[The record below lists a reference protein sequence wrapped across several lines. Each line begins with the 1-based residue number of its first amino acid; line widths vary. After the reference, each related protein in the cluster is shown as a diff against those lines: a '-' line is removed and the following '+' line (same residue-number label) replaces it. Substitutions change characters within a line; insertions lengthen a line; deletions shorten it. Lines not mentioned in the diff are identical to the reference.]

1 MFIKLSYRGV
11 QEISYKLAPSRLSPL
26 LAGVG
31 RPLVL
36 LPVLG
41 HDVLAVH
48 GVVEPVPS
56 VDVTRQVFKF
66 VPVRRQETLKW
77 VSDHHK
83 SERILGKSESR
94 FITNMHGKTQMND
107 ILKCHLQ
114 WFRKNAT
121 STV

>member
-1 MFIKLSYRGV
+1 MFVKLGHRGV
-11 QEISYKLAPSRLSPL
+11 QEIGHKLAPSRLSPL
-26 LAGVG
+26 LAGVV
-31 RPLVL
+31 RPLLL
-36 LPVLG
+36 LPVLC

-66 VPVRRQETLKW
+66 VPVRRQEALKW

-94 FITNMHGKTQMND
+94 FITKDAWENSNE
-107 ILKCHLQ
+107 
-114 WFRKNAT
+114 
-121 STV
+121 